1 MRKSLLMGLS
11 GDKKRKSVTDGSIMD
26 ESDFPYDFLSFSEM
40 RNVIDLL
47 SLYIQVNEKVIE

>member
-1 MRKSLLMGLS
+1 MRKSVLMGLS
-11 GDKKRKSVTDGSIMD
+11 NDKRKKSATDGSGVD

-47 SLYIQVNEKVIE
+47 SLYIEVNQ

>member
-1 MRKSLLMGLS
+1 MGLS
-11 GDKKRKSVTDGSIMD
+11 GDKKKKSVTDGSVMD

-40 RNVIDLL
+40 RNVINLL